1 MSFPA
6 VIPCPLGGDMHL
18 LHWFP
23 HIWTQRAGREFA
35 LYWSTRWK
43 FGTLYPTPTDDEL
56 TCFYDS
62 AGYDAYMAGGRN
74 TEETARARSVLTR
87 LEDMVIFRL
96 ARWVGDGEGA
106 DARMV
111 HQRLGGKA
119 SRVCD
124 VGCGPGLMLSE
135 LASMGHDVVGVDPN
149 PVALKAGRERG
160 LTMFE
165 GHGEAFPDGIP
176 MASLDALT
184 MVQSLEHTRDPRLAL
199 SNAAARLKPGGLLIA
214 EVPNHG
220 CLSFRQ
226 RGAAWYHTDAGR
238 HIQFFSPRSLEALM
252 QQVGLNV
259 RETGFAGYS
268 AQFVRV
274 EEERRVWDHL
284 YKNVPVAGPAAP
296 SPRAG
301 PLARISL
308 LMQTLFAAPEARHDM
323 VWVVA
328 QKPA

>member
-6 VIPCPLGGDMHL
+6 TIACPLGGEMRL

-23 HIWTQRAGREFA
+23 HIWTQQVGREFA
-35 LYWSTRWK
+35 LYWSEQWK
-43 FGTLYPTPTDDEL
+43 FGTLYPTPTDGEL
-56 TCFYDS
+56 ACFYDS

-74 TEETARARSVLTR
+74 TEEIVRTRSLLTR
-87 LEDMVIFRL
+87 VEDAIIFRL
-96 ARWVGDGEGA
+96 ARLVGDGEGA

-111 HQRLGGKA
+111 HKRLGGKA

-135 LASMGHDVVGVDPN
+135 LAGMGHDVLGVDPN
-149 PVALKAGRERG
+149 PVALKAGRQRG

-165 GHGEAFPDGIP
+165 GHGEAFPDGVP
-176 MASLDALT
+176 PASLDALT
-184 MVQSLEHTRDPRLAL
+184 MIQSLEHTRDPCTAL
-199 SNAAARLKPGGLLIA
+199 SNGAARLKPGGLLIA

-220 CLSFRQ
+220 CVSFRQ

-238 HIQFFSPRSLEALM
+238 HIQFFSARSLAQLM
-252 QQVGLNV
+252 EQVGLSV
-259 RETGFAGYS
+259 VETGFAGYS

-274 EEERRVWDHL
+274 DEERRVWDHL
-284 YKNVPVAGPAAP
+284 YKDRPASGRTL

-301 PLARISL
+301 PMARMSL
-308 LMQTLFAAPEARHDM
+308 LMKTLFAAPEERHDM

-328 QKPA
+328 RKPA